1 MKRIEAII
9 QPFKVEA
16 VKDQLLTLGVEGMTI
31 TEVWGSGQQ
40 GGILEQ
46 YRGAVYTV
54 PFLPKFKV
62 EIVADDEQVER
73 IFDTIMTAA
82 KTGKIGDG
90 KIVLT
95 SITDSVRIRTGERGT
110 KAL

>member
-9 QPFKVEA
+9 QPFKLES
-16 VKDQLLTLGVEGMTI
+16 VKAQLLSLGVAGMTI
-31 TEVWGSGQQ
+31 AEVWGSGQQ
-40 GGILEQ
+40 GGVEEH

-54 PFLPKFKV
+54 AFLPKIKV
-62 EIVADDEQVER
+62 EIIADDAQVDG
-73 IFDTIMTAA
+73 IVDTLISAS

-95 SITDSVRIRTGERGT
+95 SIADVARIRTGEHGAE
-110 KAL
+110 AL